1 MQIILYAN
9 SSKHLMPLEVVS
21 ELITLFV
28 IKNESNKNII
38 LCHCVFLIYFLIHMH
53 L

>member
-9 SSKHLMPLEVVS
+9 SSKHLMPLEIVS
-21 ELITLFV
+21 ELTLFV
-28 IKNESNKNII
+28 IKNENNKNII
-38 LCHCVFLIYFLIHMH
+38 LWHCAFLIYMH